1 MHRAGARVR
10 YGMGASNL
18 SLVPCGEMR
27 DLVLWALVPAPGHLR
42 SLVPKRMT
50 VALTVSMSVAFQ
62 AATDLLCLSP
72 QPLLWSRAMPSIA
85 PLAEQAVESGTVSR
99 LVWEISTAFTV
110 LDFGTVNQS
119 STTDD
124 FGTDTASSLGIRSAG
139 GAASTISTGPALLW
153 VTDESGQL
161 LAPSGLAL
169 TLFLESQGFSVS
181 RLGSSFSWSPPPNQH
196 RGLFTEHYRHQGW
209 CFSHGRDG
217 GLWPQCLILTRGLH
231 GICGTFL
238 GDGGHTA

>member
-1 MHRAGARVR
+1 MHQGKDLIRPTETPGDSFTLHRAGARVR

-27 DLVLWALVPAPGHLR
+27 DLVLWALVPAPGHLW

-139 GAASTISTGPALLW
+139 GAASTISTGP
-153 VTDESGQL
+153 
-161 LAPSGLAL
+161 
-169 TLFLESQGFSVS
+169 
-181 RLGSSFSWSPPPNQH
+181 
-196 RGLFTEHYRHQGW
+196 
-209 CFSHGRDG
+209 
-217 GLWPQCLILTRGLH
+217 CLVMGNR
-231 GICGTFL
+231 
-238 GDGGHTA
+238 